1 MSLESEVIA
10 NNSEP
15 FELVCHAD
23 ANPKPKIV
31 WLDDRLGTCDHRLV
45 LEPRPCNIDLPRPS
59 ERSVRISELQA
70 KISKDK
76 ANLHGL
82 GEDVPNEHRHLV

>member
-1 MSLESEVIA
+1 MNRLR
-10 NNSEP
+10 
-15 FELVCHAD
+15 HAVGKLTS
-23 ANPKPKIV
+23 PIFVPLRRLIV

-82 GEDVPNEHRHLV
+82 GEDVPNEYRNLV